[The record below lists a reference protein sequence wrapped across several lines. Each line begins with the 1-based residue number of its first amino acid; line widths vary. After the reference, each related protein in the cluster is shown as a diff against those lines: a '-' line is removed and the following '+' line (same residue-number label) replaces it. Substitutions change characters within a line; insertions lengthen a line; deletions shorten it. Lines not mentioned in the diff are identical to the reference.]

1 MLNMILAN
9 PLRRF
14 SGMAPPSPAFLL
26 GLILLVGMNLG
37 ALAEPDMWR
46 NQGWGETDFSKTS
59 VKFEEILGGGP
70 PKDGIPSID
79 TPSFLSLAETD
90 SAELGLGPL
99 EPVVTLVING
109 DARAYPLRVLM
120 WHEIVN
126 DTVGGL
132 PVAITFCPL
141 CNTALVFE
149 RQIDDVLYDFGT
161 TGLLRFSNLI
171 MYDRQTQSWW
181 LQYSGEAIVGTEL
194 GAVLKG
200 VPARLE
206 SFERFVAAHPKGRVL
221 VPNNPNIRSYGTNP
235 YVGYD
240 LSARPFLFRGDL
252 PTDIEPMARV
262 VMVEADGKTQA
273 ISLAHLR
280 KVRKVELG
288 DVVVTWEKGRNS
300 SLETREISKGR
311 DVGNVIARR
320 RTATGFEDIVNHL
333 TFAFAYR
340 AFEPGGPIL
349 QE

>member
-1 MLNMILAN
+1 
-9 PLRRF
+9 
-14 SGMAPPSPAFLL
+14 MAPLAPARYFVASLFLGATMVL
-26 GLILLVGMNLG
+26 AMTLG
-37 ALAEPDMWR
+37 ALAEPDIWR
-46 NQGWGETDFSKTS
+46 NQGWAETDFSKTS

-70 PKDGIPSID
+70 PKDGIPSIEN
-79 TPSFLSLAETD
+79 PSFLSLAEND
-90 SAELGLGPL
+90 SADLGLGAQ
-99 EPVVTLVING
+99 EPVVTVVING
-109 DARAYPLRVLM
+109 DARAYPIRVLM

-132 PVAITFCPL
+132 PVTVTYCPL

-149 RQIDDVLYDFGT
+149 RELDGTLYDFGT
-161 TGLLRFSNLI
+161 TGMLRFSDLV

-181 LQYSGEAIVGTEL
+181 QQYSGEAIVGAAL
-194 GAVLKG
+194 GTVLKG

-206 SFERFVAAHPKGRVL
+206 SFERFVAAHPKGQVL
-221 VPNNPNIRSYGTNP
+221 IPNNPNIRSYGTNP

-240 LSARPFLFRGDL
+240 LSPRPFIFRGDL

-262 VMVEADGKTQA
+262 VMVEVNGKPQA

-280 KVRKVELG
+280 KVRKVEMG
-288 DVVVTWEKGRNS
+288 DVVITYKDGQNS
-300 SLETREISKGR
+300 ALETREISKGR

-320 RTATGFEDIVNHL
+320 KTATGFEDIVNHV

-349 QE
+349 QN